1 MSQLDEDLA
10 TLDLFDTM
18 EDFYGSEHCFD
29 YDPDEGLQME
39 GSERQLPYATNNGNK
54 TPVHDAGH
62 DMEPYNA
69 SRRFD
74 PTFG

>member
-29 YDPDEGLQME
+29 YDPDEGFPME
-39 GSERQLPYATNNGNK
+39 GSKGQLPFTTNNGNK
-54 TPVHDAGH
+54 TSVHDVSPN
-62 DMEPYNA
+62 MEPHHA
-69 SRRFD
+69 SRCFD